1 MKMKPD
7 FMEFLNNPDVP
18 FPARRK
24 ETHLQ
29 DGSTQISGGVAA
41 AQADSVPSQQ

>member
-7 FMEFLNNPDVP
+7 FMKFPNNPDVP
-18 FPARRK
+18 FPPRRK
-24 ETHLQ
+24 EKHQQ

-41 AQADSVPSQQ
+41 APADSVPSQQ